1 MNIYIQ
7 LLRKYLSTQKWR
19 ATLLITLVITSI
31 GLRLANPQFV
41 RFFIDSAES
50 GRSLDRLLGAAG
62 LFIFVALVR
71 QAIDIASTFVGEQV
85 AWIAT
90 NALRADLAEHCLKL
104 DMSFHKVNKPGE
116 LIERVD
122 GDVNQ
127 LAKFF
132 SDLVIRLFT
141 NFLLIIG
148 VVVLVWQIDWRFG
161 VSFALIVTVGLLII
175 NSLQKLTVPRW
186 GRLREADTNLFGYL
200 EEWLMGSE
208 IIRSSRAEQFIM
220 NRLHMLQRERWLSM
234 RSAMRMNSTM
244 RALPSFVFL
253 LAYIA
258 AHLWGTFLFTNEILT
273 IGTLY
278 LVFYYIDVIK
288 DPVWEVSRQV
298 QDFQRAAASVRR
310 IAALFQER
318 PTIHD
323 GAGVD
328 FPDGALSVRFNQV
341 DFHYADE
348 PETAVLQKI
357 DFTLEPGKVL
367 GLLGRTGSGKSTLS
381 KLIFRFYDV
390 TEGDIKLGGFDI
402 RDATQSQLRQR
413 IGMVTQEVELLNS
426 SLRNNL
432 TLFNMSITDEQI
444 LETLQLLGLEEW
456 FNGLADGLDTYIAST
471 DELSSGEAQLL
482 AFARIFLF
490 DPGLVILDEAS
501 SRLDPVTELLIE
513 KAIDYLLNGR
523 TAIIIAHRLA
533 TVQRADQIMILE
545 KGQITEHDTRERLLA
560 NPLSQFSQLIKTGLG
575 EGMSA

>member
-7 LLRKYLSTQKWR
+7 LLKTYLSTQKWR
-19 ATLLITLVITSI
+19 VALLVFLVVTSI

-41 RFFIDSAES
+41 RFFIDAAES
-50 GRSLDRLLGAAG
+50 GRAIDRLLGAAG
-62 LFIFVALVR
+62 LFILVAIIR
-71 QAIDIASTFVGEQV
+71 QGIDIAATFIGEQV

-127 LAKFF
+127 LANFF
-132 SDLVIRLFT
+132 SQLIIRLST
-141 NFLLIIG
+141 NFLLLIG
-148 VVVLVWQIDWRFG
+148 IVILVWQIDWRFG
-161 VSFALIVTVGLLII
+161 VSFALIMAVGLIII
-175 NSLQKLTVPRW
+175 NALQKLTVPRW
-186 GRLREADTNLFGYL
+186 GKLREADTSLFGYL
-200 EEWLMGSE
+200 EEWLMGTE
-208 IIRSSRAEQFIM
+208 IIRSSGATPYIM
-220 NRLHMLQRERWLSM
+220 NRLHTLQRERWLSM
-234 RSAMRMNSTM
+234 RSAMRMNSFM
-244 RALPSFVFL
+244 MALPTFIFVF
-253 LAYIA
+253 AYIA
-258 AHLWGTFLFTNEILT
+258 SHLWGTFLFTNEVLT

-288 DPVWEVSRQV
+288 DPLWEVSRQV
-298 QDFQRAAASVRR
+298 QDLQRAAASVRR
-310 IAALFQER
+310 IANLFQER

-328 FPDGALSVRFNQV
+328 FNEGALSVQFENV
-341 DFHYADE
+341 GFYYADE
-348 PETAVLQKI
+348 PETAVLQNI
-357 DFTLEPGKVL
+357 TFNLEPGKVL

-390 TEGDIKLGGFDI
+390 TDGAIRLGGHDL
-402 RDATQSQLRQR
+402 RDATQASLRQR

-432 TLFNMSITDEQI
+432 TLFDSSIPDEKI
-444 LETLQLLGLEEW
+444 LETLSVLGLDDW
-456 FNGLADGLDTYIAST
+456 FNGLPEGLDTYIASN

-501 SRLDPVTELLIE
+501 SRLDPVTEHLIE
-513 KAIDYLLNGR
+513 KAIDRLLNGR

-533 TVQRADQIMILE
+533 TVQRADQIMILKQGE
-545 KGQITEHDTRERLLA
+545 IIEHDERKLLVA
-560 NPLSQFSQLIKTGLG
+560 NPNSHFSQLLKTGLG
-575 EGMSA
+575 EGVAV